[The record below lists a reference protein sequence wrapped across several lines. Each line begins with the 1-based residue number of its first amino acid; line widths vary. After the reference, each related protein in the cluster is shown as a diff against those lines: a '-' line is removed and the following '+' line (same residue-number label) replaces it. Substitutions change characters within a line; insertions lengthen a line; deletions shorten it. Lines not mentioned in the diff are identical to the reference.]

1 MLPQPR
7 TLLPGIPAPSPH
19 SPVLPL
25 LHYAQPRPAPCPQD
39 REHTTMMNRAGATK
53 AQMAPFPSD
62 SQQLQ
67 RETDGYFSASPHP
80 LQHRGPASRTGQG
93 QCGHGD
99 NNALIPTD
107 VPVSCSQFQEH
118 STLGKNV
125 LGLQTS
131 SGKRRLLQVTK
142 LVKNFTI
149 SEESSQN
156 PTKDL
161 ILL

>member
-25 LHYAQPRPAPCPQD
+25 LHYPQPRPAPCPQD

-53 AQMAPFPSD
+53 AQMVPFPSD

-80 LQHRGPASRTGQG
+80 LQRRGPASRTGQG

-99 NNALIPTD
+99 NNAVNP
-107 VPVSCSQFQEH
+107 
-118 STLGKNV
+118 N
-125 LGLQTS
+125 
-131 SGKRRLLQVTK
+131 RRARILL
-142 LVKNFTI
+142 TI
-149 SEESSQN
+149 SRVFHSWEERSGSADRLRQKKAF
-156 PTKDL
+156 TGHLVSEKL
-161 ILL
+161 HHL